1 MGYSADGRFLA
12 WQDIDL
18 KVITIL
24 DLVRTNVSPQIKGG
38 NFAFMPT
45 GHRLL
50 VISPTEK
57 LQLWDPDLLTEL
69 PGPRDWT
76 EVSGWASATFSA
88 RGDHLAAVDAAG
100 DIHVWAVEGWIE
112 LAVIKTK
119 ARRKGV
125 LFALD
130 GDSLVVFGPRNDEV
144 ALWSIARRE
153 RIGTF
158 SGHSARVHAGS
169 ISPDGRVLATAST
182 DTTVRLWDVATQREL
197 AKFTGGAG
205 EMHSVAFSSDGKTI
219 AAGSF
224 EGVIQLWN
232 VASGQQAGTLQGH
245 ISFVD
250 GLAFSPD
257 GSTLASGSMD
267 RTLRLWKAASWE
279 EIARA
284 TPSAR

>member
-1 MGYSADGRFLA
+1 
-12 WQDIDL
+12 
-18 KVITIL
+18 L
-24 DLVRTNVSPQIKGG
+24 DLGGTNVSRQIKGG
-38 NFAFMPT
+38 NFGFMPT

-57 LQLWDPDLLTEL
+57 LQWWDPDLLTEL

-76 EVSGWASATFSA
+76 EVPGWTTTTFSA

-100 DIHVWAVEGWIE
+100 DIHVWAVEGWNKR
-112 LAVIKTK
+112 AVIKAK
-119 ARRKGV
+119 ASRKGV

-130 GDSLVVFGPRNDEV
+130 GDSLVVFGPGNEV
-144 ALWSIARRE
+144 ALWSIATRE

-158 SGHSARVHAGS
+158 RGHSVRVHGGCV
-169 ISPDGRVLATAST
+169 SPDGRMLATAST
-182 DTTVRLWDVATQREL
+182 DTTVRLWDIATQREL
-197 AKFTGGAG
+197 AKLTGGAG
-205 EMHSVAFSSDGKTI
+205 EVHSVAFSSDGKTI
-219 AAGSF
+219 AAGTY

-232 VASGQQAGTLQGH
+232 VTSGQQAGTLQGH

-250 GLAFSPD
+250 GLAFSRD

-267 RTLRLWKAASWE
+267 RTLRLWKAPSWGE
-279 EIARA
+279 TART